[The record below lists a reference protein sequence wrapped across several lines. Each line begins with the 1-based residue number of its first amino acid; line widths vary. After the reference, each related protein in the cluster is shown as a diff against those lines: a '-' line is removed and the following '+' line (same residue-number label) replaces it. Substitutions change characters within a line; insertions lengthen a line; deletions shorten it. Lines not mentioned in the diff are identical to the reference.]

1 MAFLRRNKFLQK
13 GAKNKNMDPAVI
25 GCLVGL
31 FIMIILSGF
40 FSASETAFSTAQKAR
55 LQAMYDDGKK
65 RAGKV
70 LKLLDK
76 YDKVLSTI
84 LVGNNIVNITGAT
97 LGTIIFASLIKDA
110 GVANTVSTIVITVV
124 VLIFG
129 EITPKTIAKEIPES
143 ASMFFYPFISAC
155 MFLLYPICIAFTG
168 WKKLMT
174 KFFKVEK
181 ETGYAE
187 EELLNLVETAENEG
201 EIEAHESELIK
212 SAIEFEDRE
221 VIDIMIPRVNV
232 IAVDMRESNEE
243 IYVKYVENGYSRLPV
258 YSETIDKVVG
268 ILHEKDFF
276 KYMHDGGVGD
286 ISTLLQKT
294 LCVPSTMKISSVLQ
308 SIKRNKVHMAIVV
321 DEFGGTMG
329 IVTLEDILEE
339 LVGEIYDEHDS
350 VEEFVKKIGETEYLV
365 SGEEN
370 LEDLLEMLEVTL
382 NENDEE
388 ERVDATTVGGFVTEQ
403 MNKIPENGETFSF
416 KNLEFEITQATTT
429 RVNEVRVKVIPVVE
443 EE

>member
-1 MAFLRRNKFLQK
+1 
-13 GAKNKNMDPAVI
+13 MDPAVI

-31 FIMIILSGF
+31 IIMIILSGF

-55 LQAMYDDGKK
+55 LQAMSDDGKK
-65 RAGKV
+65 KAGKV

-76 YDKVLSTI
+76 YDKVLATI
-84 LVGNNIVNITGAT
+84 LVGNNIVNITSAT
-97 LGTIIFASLIKDA
+97 LGTIIFASLIKDG
-110 GVANTVSTIVITVV
+110 GVANTVSTAVVTIV

-129 EITPKTIAKEIPES
+129 EITPKTIAKEIPEES
-143 ASMFFYPFISAC
+143 TMFFYPFIRVC
-155 MFLLYPICIAFTG
+155 TFILYPICIIFSG
-168 WKKLMT
+168 WKNLLT
-174 KFFKVEK
+174 KIFKVEK

-221 VIDIMIPRVNV
+221 VIDIMIPRVNM
-232 IAVDMRESNEE
+232 IAVDTRESKED
-243 IYVKYVENGYSRLPV
+243 IYTKYVESGYSRLPV
-258 YSETIDKVVG
+258 YSETIDNVIG

-276 KYMHDGGVGD
+276 KYMHDGQDGD
-286 ISTLLQKT
+286 FTSLLQKT
-294 LCVPSTMKISSVLQ
+294 LCVPSTMKISAVLQ
-308 SIKRNKVHMAIVV
+308 SIQRSKVHMAIVV

-339 LVGEIYDEHDS
+339 LVGEIYDEHDD
-350 VEEFVKKIGETEYLV
+350 VEELVKKISDNEYLV

-370 LEDLLEMLEVTL
+370 LEDLLEMLDVTL

-403 MNKIPENGETFSF
+403 MNKIPVAGEAFSF
-416 KNLEFEITQATTT
+416 KNLEFEITQASTT
-429 RVNEVRVKVIPVVE
+429 RVTEVRVKVLAKIE

>member
-1 MAFLRRNKFLQK
+1 
-13 GAKNKNMDPAVI
+13 MDPAVI

-31 FIMIILSGF
+31 IITIIFSGF

-55 LQAMYDDGKK
+55 LQAMSDDGKK

-84 LVGNNIVNITGAT
+84 LVGNNIVNITSAT
-97 LGTIIFASLIKDA
+97 LGTIIFASLIKD
-110 GVANTVSTIVITVV
+110 GGLANTVSTLVITIV

-129 EITPKTIAKEIPES
+129 EITPKTFAKEIPES
-143 ASMFFYPFISAC
+143 ASMFFYPFIRAC
-155 MFLLYPICIAFTG
+155 MFLLYPICIVFSG
-168 WKKLMT
+168 WKNLLT
-174 KFFKVEK
+174 KMFKVEK

-232 IAVDMRESNEE
+232 VAVDTRESNEE
-243 IYVKYVENGYSRLPV
+243 IYSKYVESGYSRLPV
-258 YSETIDKVVG
+258 YSETIDNVVG

-276 KYMHDGGVGD
+276 KYMHDGKD
-286 ISTLLQKT
+286 EDFSSLLQKT
-294 LCVPSTMKISSVLQ
+294 LCVPSTMKISAVLH
-308 SIKRNKVHMAIVV
+308 SIQRNKVHMAIVV

-339 LVGEIYDEHDS
+339 LVGEIYDEHDD
-350 VEEFVKKIGETEYLV
+350 VEELVKKVSDNEYIV

-370 LEDLLEMLEVTL
+370 LEDLLDMLDVTL

-403 MNKIPENGETFSF
+403 MNKIPEKGEAFSF
-416 KNLEFEITQATTT
+416 KNLEFEITQASTT
-429 RVNEVRVKVIPVVE
+429 RVTEVRVKVFAQIE

>member
-1 MAFLRRNKFLQK
+1 MAFLRGIDFLQK
-13 GAKNKNMDPAVI
+13 GVNKTKMDPAVI

-31 FIMIILSGF
+31 IIMIILSGF

-55 LQAMYDDGKK
+55 LQAMSDDGKK
-65 RAGKV
+65 KAGKV

-76 YDKVLSTI
+76 YDKVLATI
-84 LVGNNIVNITGAT
+84 LVGNNIVNITSAT
-97 LGTIIFASLIKDA
+97 LGTIIFASLIKD
-110 GVANTVSTIVITVV
+110 GGIANTVSTAVITIV

-129 EITPKTIAKEIPES
+129 EITPKTIAKEIPEAS
-143 ASMFFYPFISAC
+143 SMFFYPFIRAC
-155 MFLLYPICIAFTG
+155 MFILYPVCIIFSA
-168 WKKLMT
+168 WKNLIT
-174 KFFKVEK
+174 KVFKVEK

-221 VIDIMIPRVNV
+221 VIDIMIPRVNM
-232 IAVDMRESNEE
+232 IAVDSRESKED
-243 IYVKYVENGYSRLPV
+243 IYIKYVESGYSRLPV
-258 YSETIDKVVG
+258 YCETIDNVIG

-276 KYMHDGGVGD
+276 KYMHDGENVEFN
-286 ISTLLQKT
+286 SLLQKT

-308 SIKRNKVHMAIVV
+308 SIQRSKVHMAIVV

-339 LVGEIYDEHDS
+339 LVGEIYDEHDD
-350 VEEFVKKIGETEYLV
+350 VEELVKKISDNEYVV

-370 LEDLLEMLEVTL
+370 LEDLLEILGVTL

-403 MNKIPENGETFSF
+403 MNKIPVAGEAFSF
-416 KNLEFEITQATTT
+416 KNLEFEITQASTT
-429 RVNEVRVKVIPVVE
+429 RVTEVRVKVLAVIE